1 MEKFSQN
8 SRFILICNFSSKII
22 EPIQS
27 RCTILLFKHP
37 NFREL
42 LNFLIK
48 VLKKK
53 NQQYNLFILESIIF
67 SSDGD
72 FRGILKEIEFSKI
85 TRTTNQDYNGKNFM
99 FIIETTSFPEFFK
112 SCKNQNLYLG
122 FSILQQ
128 IWNQGISELD
138 IINGLFKVVKNIFLE
153 EHIKLKILNVL
164 CQLRLKLV
172 FNYPF
177 EKILLYLIRK
187 IKFLI

>member
-1 MEKFSQN
+1 MERFSQS

-48 VLKKK
+48 VLEKKG
-53 NQQYNLFILESIIF
+53 QHYNLFILESIIF

-72 FRGILKEIEFSKI
+72 FRGILKESEFSKI
-85 TRTTNQDYNGKNFM
+85 AKTNNQKYDEKNFM
-99 FIIETTSFPEFFK
+99 FIVETTSFPGFFI
-112 SCKNQNLYLG
+112 SCKNQNFYLG

-128 IWNQGISELD
+128 IWNQGVSELD
-138 IINGLFKVVKNIFLE
+138 IINGLFNTTKTIFLE
-153 EHIKLKILNVL
+153 ESIKLKILNVFGEI
-164 CQLRLKLV
+164 RLKLV
-172 FNYPF
+172 LNYPF

-187 IKFLI
+187 LIFLI